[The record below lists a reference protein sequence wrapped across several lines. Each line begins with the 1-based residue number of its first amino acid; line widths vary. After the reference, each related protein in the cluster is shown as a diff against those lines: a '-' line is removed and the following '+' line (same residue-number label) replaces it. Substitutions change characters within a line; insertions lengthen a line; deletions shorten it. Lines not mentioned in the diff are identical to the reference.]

1 MKKLT
6 FTLAFILLTFSCV
19 FAQKKSNGTG
29 YITAI
34 GAKFYPTA
42 FTIKHRIG
50 RDVKA
55 EGLVYFWNGARITGL
70 VEWYHYIQ
78 GLPGLT
84 WYIGPG
90 AHLQFSNKN
99 TYYFGIDGVIGLDW
113 KIKNVPLNLSLDWQ
127 PSFDFGIGGEFKGGF
142 GGLGIRYVIK

>member
-1 MKKLT
+1 MKKVTLT
-6 FTLAFILLTFSCV
+6 STFLLLVFSFL
-19 FAQKKSNGTG
+19 FAQKRGEGTR
-29 YITAI
+29 YTTAI
-34 GAKFYPTA
+34 GGKFFPAA
-42 FTIKHRIG
+42 FTIKQKIDRN
-50 RDVKA
+50 VKL
-55 EGLVYFWNGARITGL
+55 EGLLYFWNGARFTGL
-70 VEWYHYIQ
+70 IEWYHLIQ

-90 AHLQFSNKN
+90 GHLQFSNKN

-142 GGLGIRYVIK
+142 GGLGIRYVIN